1 MHWGSAFEIIGHC
14 GVPTATATQI
24 LQQTDLSINE
34 LINDI
39 GTSCSEV
46 PCGQWRAVGWCSPG
60 GEPPLLEDVQ
70 HYCER
75 ISLCDEMT
83 NNSGATAEIPHPK
96 PGCAATTAVSSWGSK
111 ADSIPFSPV
120 RFVAESGS
128 HSSALTLNLLSH
140 KKGVPKKPDL

>member
-1 MHWGSAFEIIGHC
+1 
-14 GVPTATATQI
+14 
-24 LQQTDLSINE
+24 
-34 LINDI
+34 
-39 GTSCSEV
+39 
-46 PCGQWRAVGWCSPG
+46 
-60 GEPPLLEDVQ
+60 
-70 HYCER
+70 
-75 ISLCDEMT
+75 MT